1 MKNLIDFINE
11 NKEIKH
17 YVDGILVN
25 KDTDE
30 ILLLQRA
37 GYIKPFGGKW
47 GFIGGSIDKSDKS
60 SKDALIREIKEE
72 TGIKLT
78 FNEERSMESFGKE
91 EHTGGQ
97 NDNEVISDT
106 EYFIIKMESKP
117 EVKLSREHSRY
128 KWFDKE
134 SIKEKQSK
142 CVPDVFHYIQ
152 KYYDN

>member
-17 YVDGILVN
+17 YVDGILIN

-47 GFIGGSIDKSDKS
+47 GFVGGSIDKSDKS

-91 EHTGGQ
+91 EHMGGQ